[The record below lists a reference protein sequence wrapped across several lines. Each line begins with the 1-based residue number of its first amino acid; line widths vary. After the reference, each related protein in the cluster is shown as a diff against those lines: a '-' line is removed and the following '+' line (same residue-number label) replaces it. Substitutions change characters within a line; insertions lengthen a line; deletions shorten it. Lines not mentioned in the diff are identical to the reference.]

1 MITDYKV
8 YTVEEV
14 ANSLGMNSRTIR
26 EYIRNGQLNASRIG
40 RKYIINQDDYKAF
53 VSSDQKL
60 NNKEEL

>member
-14 ANSLGMNSRTIR
+14 AESLKMNSRTIR
-26 EYIRNGQLNASRIG
+26 EYIKNGELKATRIG

-53 VSSDQKL
+53 LSNDHTTSKGEAL
-60 NNKEEL
+60 

>member
-53 VSSDQKL
+53 VSSAQKL

>member
-14 ANSLGMNSRTIR
+14 ANGLGMNSRTIR

-60 NNKEEL
+60 KNKEEL

>member
-14 ANSLGMNSRTIR
+14 VDSLGMNSRTIR

-53 VSSDQKL
+53 VSGDQKL

>member
-14 ANSLGMNSRTIR
+14 ADSLGMNSRTIR

-60 NNKEEL
+60 NNKEAL

>member
-14 ANSLGMNSRTIR
+14 ANNLGMNSRTIR

-53 VSSDQKL
+53 VSSAQKL

>member
-53 VSSDQKL
+53 LSGDQKL